1 MIRISFRQSMSAGL
15 LLIVV
20 FLGWAGAHGW
30 FLLEHFAR
38 QTRETGEL
46 AVQVSTSIQELAERT
61 IDLERSARQY
71 AVLHDRAVLDRF
83 GAQARSALAAAARL
97 DALESR
103 PLGTLPG
110 EWKHTVEMIDAG
122 LHGPAPFAELPA
134 LLGRLS
140 AINGELEQ
148 RGRRLV
154 ERRQAEGLAELDEG
168 RLRFG
173 TLVAASIAAAFLV
186 ALAMGWWLSRPIRA
200 IENAIERLGESR
212 FDEPVH
218 VRGPSDLAQVG
229 RRLDW
234 LRLRLSEL
242 ETERERTLRHVS
254 HELKTPLTA
263 LREGVA
269 LLQEEIAG
277 PLEGTQREV
286 VDILDANA
294 RALQN
299 HIESLLRLNAVSLG
313 ARRLHRRP
321 VSLRRLFDDVV
332 QDRELQI
339 QARRL
344 KVLSNPPPASGLL
357 DGDKLRVVLDN
368 LLSNAVDFSPD
379 GGTIRL
385 EGRIEG
391 NRLYVA
397 CIDQGPGVAAED
409 AERIFAPF
417 VQGQRPPPVERQ
429 GSGVGLSIVRELL
442 AVMDGEIRL
451 LSAGSPG
458 AHFEIALPWTLAH

>member
-15 LLIVV
+15 LLIVA
-20 FLGWAGAHGW
+20 FLGWAGAHAW

-38 QTRETGEL
+38 QSRENGAL
-46 AVQVSTSIQELAERT
+46 AVQVSTSVQELAERT
-61 IDLERSARQY
+61 IDIERSARQY
-71 AVLHDRAVLDRF
+71 AVLKDRAVLDRF
-83 GAQARSALAAAARL
+83 EAQAKSALAVVERL
-97 DALESR
+97 EALDSR
-103 PLGTLPG
+103 PLGALPG
-110 EWKHTVEMIDAG
+110 EWQRTVDVISAG
-122 LHGPAPFAELPA
+122 LRDPLPATELPA

-140 AINGELEQ
+140 EINGELEQ
-148 RGRRLV
+148 RGRRLID
-154 ERRQAEGLAELDEG
+154 RRQAESLAELDAG

-173 TLVAASIAAAFLV
+173 TLVAASVAAAFLV
-186 ALAMGWWLSRPIRA
+186 ALAMGWWLSRPIKA
-200 IENAIERLGESR
+200 IEGAIEQLGESR
-212 FDEPVH
+212 FDEPVN
-218 VRGPSDLAQVG
+218 VRGPSDLMQVG

-242 ETERERTLRHVS
+242 EAERERTLRHVS

-294 RALQN
+294 RALQS

-321 VSLRRLFDDVV
+321 VNLRRLFDDVV
-332 QDRELQI
+332 LDRELQI

-344 KVLSNPPPASGLL
+344 KVLRTSPPASGLL
-357 DGDKLRVVLDN
+357 DADKLRVVLDN

-385 EGRIEG
+385 EGRIDG
-391 NRLYVA
+391 HRLYIV
-397 CIDQGPGVAAED
+397 CIDQGPGVATED

-417 VQGQRPPPVERQ
+417 VQGQRPAPVERQ

-442 AVMDGEIRL
+442 AVMGGEIRL
-451 LSAGSPG
+451 QSAGTAG
-458 AHFEIALPWTLAH
+458 AHFEIALPWTTAP